1 MACDVSPFLRHV
13 AALIP
18 NPNDQ
23 RILFEYM
30 AHNAQYPG
38 YKIPW
43 APLIQSTEGAG
54 KNIIK
59 YAMTHVIG
67 DNYTYPANSKE
78 LAAGGGKFNDWMHR
92 KLFLIADEITTADRR
107 DMHALLTPMISDRTL
122 DMQGKGRE
130 TRKDANI

>member
-1 MACDVSPFLRHV
+1 MAGDVSPFLRHV

-23 RILFEYM
+23 RILIEYM

-78 LAAGGGKFNDWMHR
+78 LADR
-92 KLFLIADEITTADRR
+92 KSTR
-107 DMHALLTPMISDRTL
+107 LTSSHYCASRMPSS
-122 DMQGKGRE
+122 
-130 TRKDANI
+130 A

>member
-1 MACDVSPFLRHV
+1 MAGYCSPFLRHV

-23 RILFEYM
+23 RILIEYM
-30 AHNAQYPG
+30 AHNAQYTG

-43 APLIQSTEGAG
+43 APLNQSTEGAG

-78 LAAGGGKFNDWMHR
+78 LAPGGGKFTAWRTR
-92 KLFLIADEITTADRR
+92 KLFLIADEIKTNAS
-107 DMHALLTPMISDRTL
+107 PE
-122 DMQGKGRE
+122 QNKG
-130 TRKDANI
+130 

>member
-1 MACDVSPFLRHV
+1 MAGDVSPFLRHV

-23 RILFEYM
+23 RILIEYM

-67 DNYTYPANSKE
+67 DNYTYPAHSKE
-78 LAAGGGKFNDWMHR
+78 LAAGGGKYKDWMHR
-92 KLFLIADEITTADRR
+92 KLFLIADEIKTYRLRAR
-107 DMHALLTPMISDRTL
+107 
-122 DMQGKGRE
+122 GRATWRE
-130 TRKDANI
+130 KV